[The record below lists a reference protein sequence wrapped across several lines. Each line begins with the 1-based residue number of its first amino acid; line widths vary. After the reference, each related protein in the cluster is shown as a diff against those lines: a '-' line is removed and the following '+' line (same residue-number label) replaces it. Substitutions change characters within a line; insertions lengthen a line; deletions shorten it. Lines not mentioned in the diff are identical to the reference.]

1 MYKVI
6 SKFWDKQDLTEHTY
20 QENDPFPFDNRE
32 IKESRIQELS
42 TDLNGLGYPLII
54 LESDLIDM
62 KKSEI
67 QNILQAENIE
77 FEKEKSKEELI
88 RQYEEYHSRIKLLD
102 EALELGIEVPEEIS
116 NIQIVKLILGKE

>member
-1 MYKVI
+1 MI
-6 SKFWDKQDLTEHTY
+6 IF
-20 QENDPFPFDNRE
+20 
-32 IKESRIQELS
+32 IKL
-42 TDLNGLGYPLII
+42 L
-54 LESDLIDM
+54 